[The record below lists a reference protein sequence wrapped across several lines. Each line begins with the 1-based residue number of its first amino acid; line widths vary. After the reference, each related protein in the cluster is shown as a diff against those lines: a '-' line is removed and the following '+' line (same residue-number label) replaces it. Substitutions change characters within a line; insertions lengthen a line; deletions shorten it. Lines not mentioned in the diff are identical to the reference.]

1 MDDSNSWP
9 QPGHKW
15 EKRMR
20 EIDELSRAIPY
31 LAAWRANWT
40 DTEANLTT
48 DIPGTV
54 LMPVFHFSQ
63 VFQPENYLK
72 PFTVYLNQYDPPLGP
87 PVSVERV
94 LDDDYNYD
102 LQFEN

>member
-1 MDDSNSWP
+1 MDKSNNWP

-31 LAAWRANWT
+31 LADWRANWT

-54 LMPVFHFSQ
+54 SMPVFHFLQ
-63 VFQPENYLK
+63 IYEPEIN
-72 PFTVYLNQYDPPLGP
+72 
-87 PVSVERV
+87 E
-94 LDDDYNYD
+94 
-102 LQFEN
+102 EII

>member
-31 LAAWRANWT
+31 LAKWRANWT

-54 LMPVFHFSQ
+54 LMNRYFTYHRLMNQ
-63 VFQPENYLK
+63 KLMGNYLK
-72 PFTVYLNQYDPPLGP
+72 PFKVYLNQYDPPLGP
-87 PVSVERV
+87 PVSVERI

-102 LQFEN
+102 L

>member
-1 MDDSNSWP
+1 MDENNSWP

-31 LAAWRANWT
+31 LAKWRANWT

-54 LMPVFHFSQ
+54 LMPVFLFS
-63 VFQPENYLK
+63 
-72 PFTVYLNQYDPPLGP
+72 
-87 PVSVERV
+87 
-94 LDDDYNYD
+94 
-102 LQFEN
+102 